1 MDCVHLKHLRTE
13 LVRGVEM
20 IMQTVILTI
29 INTGEQEVTT
39 ILHVETMV
47 GTVAVQTVL
56 ITIVMVGRTL
66 EVDEDEVMVEVDEDE
81 VIPAVE
87 EEFKVLTLAPFMAA
101 IYGENVF

>member
-1 MDCVHLKHLRTE
+1 MDCVLLKHLRTE
-13 LVRGVEM
+13 LVRGVVM

-47 GTVAVQTVL
+47 GTVAVQTV